1 MDLHII
7 SLLVFALISLG
18 CIVSIHRKFIVK
30 DFSGPIWP
38 ELIIGVVCTIAHL
51 LIARASIGSGRLA
64 ATDMIN
70 FMTVVY
76 GIVGPVLMMFLP
88 GTMRI
93 MSLWSVCMSIPF
105 TAMGALLH
113 LFNIIESPLCVYYF
127 VIPAIIGFVAMF
139 TVNKWSYVKDEKE
152 VG

>member
-1 MDLHII
+1 MDLHIV
-7 SLLVFALISLG
+7 SLLVFALISFG

-30 DFSGPIWP
+30 DGLGPIWT
-38 ELIIGVVCTIAHL
+38 ELIIGAVCTIAHL
-51 LIARASIGSGRLA
+51 IIARASLGSGRLA

-93 MSLWSVCMSIPF
+93 MSLWSVCVSIPF
-105 TAMGALLH
+105 TAMGAFLH

-127 VIPAIIGFVAMF
+127 VIPAIIGLPVML
-139 TVNKWSYVKDEKE
+139 TINKWACVKDEKE
-152 VG
+152 LC

>member
-1 MDLHII
+1 MDLHIV
-7 SLLVFALISLG
+7 SLLVFALISFG
-18 CIVSIHRKFIVK
+18 CIISIHRKFIVK
-30 DFSGPIWP
+30 DGFGPIWP
-38 ELIIGVVCTIAHL
+38 ELIIGAVCTIAHL
-51 LIARASIGSGRLA
+51 LIAKASIGSGRLA

-88 GTMRI
+88 GTIRI
-93 MSLWSVCMSIPF
+93 MSLWSVGVSIPF

-127 VIPAIIGFVAMF
+127 AIPAIIGFAAML
-139 TVNKWSYVKDEKE
+139 TINKWACVKDEKE
-152 VG
+152 LC